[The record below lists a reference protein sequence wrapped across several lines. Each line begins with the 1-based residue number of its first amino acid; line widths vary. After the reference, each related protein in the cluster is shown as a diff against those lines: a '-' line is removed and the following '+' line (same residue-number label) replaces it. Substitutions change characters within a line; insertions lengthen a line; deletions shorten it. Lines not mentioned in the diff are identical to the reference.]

1 MGTWLRRTCCNGWQ
15 HACVVFILLL
25 KVGFC
30 FLRIE
35 QSAFDPSRN
44 IIGTSGCP
52 PYDLSWDQRF
62 YSARGSIPPTPRVYG
77 YLLTVPNNTWRRR
90 TVRSGLPAAGD
101 PVTQPHTIIGVAVD
115 GVVIQRS
122 SRPLNRRDVERLDL
136 CGGYRTPTGGYAY
149 RGPPLCLLAALNDTT
164 PSDWKSVAAA
174 ATAAKSQA
182 SLWPET
188 AEHPSPLIGYAIDGY
203 EIYGPYDESGR
214 LAKGLDSCNAKPL
227 STQLAGTPLFRYHL
241 TPEFP
246 YIIGCLVGRRGT
258 ARVVNAH
265 MPLPTTVDCPP
276 PPRRSKVRRA
286 HAAAAAACNN
296 SCMRLDIL
304 SATNATSIAAAVENP
319 DISVWPNSS
328 EPTLLYIL
336 ETDQA
341 NAAIREAESQVT

>member
-1 MGTWLRRTCCNGWQ
+1 MGTRRTRRCFDGLQ
-15 HACVVFILLL
+15 HACVFILIL
-25 KVGFC
+25 KVGFS

-35 QSAFDPSRN
+35 QSVSDPSRK

-62 YSARGSIPPTPRVYG
+62 YTARGSIPPTPRVYG

-90 TVRSGLPAAGD
+90 TVRSGLPAARD
-101 PVTQPHTIIGVAVD
+101 PVTEPHTIIGVAVD

-122 SRPLNRRDVERLDL
+122 SRPLNRQYVERLDL

-182 SLWPET
+182 RLWPET
-188 AEHPSPLIGYAIDGY
+188 AGHPSPLIGYAIDGY
-203 EIYGPYDESGR
+203 EIYGPYDESGS
-214 LAKGLDSCNAKPL
+214 LVKGLNSCNAKPA
-227 STQLAGTPLFRYHL
+227 STQVSGSTPLFRYHL

-258 ARVVNAH
+258 ARVVNAQ
-265 MPLPTTVDCPP
+265 MPLAMTVDCPP
-276 PPRRSKVRRA
+276 PPRRSHVRQA

-296 SCMRLDIL
+296 SCTRLDLL
-304 SATNATSIAAAVENP
+304 SATDATSVAAAVENP
-319 DISVWPNSS
+319 KLSVWPNAS
-328 EPTLLYIL
+328 EPTLLYVL
-336 ETDQA
+336 ATDQA
-341 NAAIREAESQVT
+341 NAAIREAEFQSS